1 MYLSAS
7 SSVRQ
12 PIKPS
17 SLQLTFLLR
26 LAHLFVR
33 HIVQREIFRRWRKL
47 NHSLFYMHVGLEF
60 FALWHCLAFKR
71 WFKRTQVAI
80 FNNVATCHKIACYL
94 CRIAQNSR
102 NFCRV
107 NVVARA
113 TCAQKLSKSTR
124 RRFVGC
130 ATCII
135 CLPSDL
141 RLVYAPPE
149 HSSMIFL
156 P

>member
-1 MYLSAS
+1 MPPRHFEAACFYLSAS

-12 PIKPS
+12 PVKPS

-102 NFCRV
+102 NFLPGERGCTSHLRTK
-107 NVVARA
+107 AFKIYPA
-113 TCAQKLSKSTR
+113 TFR
-124 RRFVGC
+124 RLCNLHYLFAFR
-130 ATCII
+130 TYI
-135 CLPSDL
+135 
-141 RLVYAPPE
+141 
-149 HSSMIFL
+149 
-156 P
+156 